1 MKLMLLFLSIGA
13 VSCQVTGGWN
23 NIDSNT
29 IPDDVIAAAKEKM
42 AAENFVYKTFQVTK
56 ATEQVKYILR
66 D

>member
-29 IPDDVIAAAKEKM
+29 IPDDVIAAAKEKL
-42 AAENFVYKTFQVTK
+42 AAEHIVYKIFRITK
-56 ATEQVKYILR
+56 VTEQVR
-66 D
+66 